1 MKAKPPQ
8 EDPETKARRE
18 QAERLA
24 EDRQIGETQRDVSR
38 QTDELI
44 RRFGNRLAMSGL
56 GVGGG
61 FFSGGGSPGGSGS
74 GGSGNPAP
82 TGGTRT
88 GGYGGGITGGGI
100 GGSGLQIF

>member
-1 MKAKPPQ
+1 MVVKAKPPQ

-61 FFSGGGSPGGSGS
+61 FFSGGGSSGGS

-82 TGGTRT
+82 TAGSGA

-100 GGSGLQIF
+100 GGSSLQIR